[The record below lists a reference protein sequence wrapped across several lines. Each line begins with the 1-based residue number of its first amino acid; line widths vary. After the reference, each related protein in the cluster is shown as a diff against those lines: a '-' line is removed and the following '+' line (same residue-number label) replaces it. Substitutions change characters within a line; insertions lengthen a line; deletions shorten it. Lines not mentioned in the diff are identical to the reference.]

1 MPTLSSLITDIDL
14 RDVVPSRSPA
24 QNSFHAFSS
33 APADLTILR
42 TVLERTNAL
51 REALET
57 YTKFDPDQRLVS
69 LLQELAAHSNA
80 EVTGR
85 NDTVARVKVLGRRRR
100 PSLYGEDIPSERAL
114 MPNYIISSIEL
125 SISSAGLDVFK
136 DDSANNTTFVCGG
149 KILMLDVTLQKH
161 AEENAPLTVS
171 LMMLKISHAPQGDD
185 SNSQN
190 SLPSDKHLSDL
201 LATLVE
207 SFITEAHREHPD
219 RIHVGSLLDEFNKHL
234 KYLSQVDGMASE
246 APEGTR
252 WLREIGLTSIDVE
265 SLMNQEAKR
274 VAT

>member
-1 MPTLSSLITDIDL
+1 MPTLSSLLTDIDL
-14 RDVVPSRSPA
+14 RDVVSSASPT
-24 QNSFHAFSS
+24 QNSFHVFSS
-33 APADLTILR
+33 TPADLSILR
-42 TVLERTNAL
+42 KVLERTDTL

-57 YTKFDPDQRLVS
+57 YTRFDPDQRLVS
-69 LLQELAAHSNA
+69 LLQEFAAHSNA
-80 EVTGR
+80 EVSGR
-85 NDTVARVKVLGRRRR
+85 NDTAARVKSLGRRRR
-100 PSLYGEDIPSERAL
+100 PSLYGEDIPSEHAL
-114 MPNYIISSIEL
+114 MPNYVISSIES

-136 DDSANNTTFVCGG
+136 DDSVDNISLTT
-149 KILMLDVTLQKH
+149 
-161 AEENAPLTVS
+161 
-171 LMMLKISHAPQGDD
+171 LKISHAPQGDD
-185 SNSQN
+185 SNPQN

-207 SFITEAHREHPD
+207 SFITEAHRDHPD

-252 WLREIGLTSIDVE
+252 WLREIGLTSIDAE